1 MSSTAIRNEIR
12 DFLPFYDIQ
21 ITFTFEFRCPSEVVP
36 WQAKMTQEVSVGSAA
51 VEVLLVED
59 EPLVRNLLALTLMKY
74 GYHVVAASSGEDA
87 LNLSRKR
94 PEKIDILVTDI
105 EMPGM
110 NGIELYMQI
119 REERPETAVLFISGR
134 VDCFRESLPECP
146 FLKKPFGLQQFVEK
160 VAEVLSTSS
169 S

>member
-1 MSSTAIRNEIR
+1 M
-12 DFLPFYDIQ
+12 
-21 ITFTFEFRCPSEVVP
+21 
-36 WQAKMTQEVSVGSAA
+36 MQEVSVGSAA

-59 EPLVRNLLALTLMKY
+59 EPLVRNLLALILMKY

-87 LNLSRKR
+87 LNLSRNR
-94 PEKIDILVTDI
+94 LEKIDILVTDI

-110 NGIELYMQI
+110 NGIKLYKQI

-134 VDCFRESLPECP
+134 ADCFLESLPESP
-146 FLKKPFGLQQFVEK
+146 FLKKPFGLRQFVEK